1 MLKINVGMSRKVTED
16 YNSRGF
22 SLNIEGE
29 LPSDVLSDQK
39 TLTESTN
46 RLFALANLMLDEQV
60 RKATTSSPDI
70 HTERA
75 GRDGN
80 GNNGNGNG
88 RTYARSSNEGTGG
101 RNGNNGHSGNAPQ
114 NGERLLT
121 QAQFRAITTMSR
133 KLNQDADE
141 LAHGEFGVDKLAD
154 LTVKQASKTIDY
166 LKQGIDAAA
175 NGGRQ

>member
-16 YNSRGF
+16 YNSKGF

-60 RKATTSSPDI
+60 RKATVPAPDI
-70 HTERA
+70 RTERA
-75 GRDGN
+75 GHVGN

-88 RTYARSSNEGTGG
+88 RTYARAANEGADHQ
-101 RNGNNGHSGNAPQ
+101 NGDNGHPRNAPQ

-166 LKQGIDAAA
+166 LKQGIDTAA
-175 NGGRQ
+175 NGGGR